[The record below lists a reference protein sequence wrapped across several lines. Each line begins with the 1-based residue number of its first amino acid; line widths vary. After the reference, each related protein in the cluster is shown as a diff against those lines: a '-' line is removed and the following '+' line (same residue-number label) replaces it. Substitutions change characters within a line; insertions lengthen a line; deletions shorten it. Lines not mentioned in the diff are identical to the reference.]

1 MLATREPPEFILN
14 IMGFFFVLNRG
25 TENAIPQGGT
35 VMKKEKN
42 VEERWIC
49 GSGAWERKAPAFRG

>member
-1 MLATREPPEFILN
+1 MPATREPPEFILN

-25 TENAIPQGGT
+25 TENAISQGGT
-35 VMKKEKN
+35 VMKEVKN
-42 VEERWIC
+42 VEKRWIC